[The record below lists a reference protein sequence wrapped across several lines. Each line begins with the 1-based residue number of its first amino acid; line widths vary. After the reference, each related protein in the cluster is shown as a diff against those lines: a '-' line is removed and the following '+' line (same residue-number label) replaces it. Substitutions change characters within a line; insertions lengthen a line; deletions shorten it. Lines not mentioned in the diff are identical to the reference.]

1 LSNPIFPKTT
11 LDKETANFV
20 GTNNQRLIGIAP
32 FAQYEAKVYPLDL
45 MQDVISQLAK
55 PSI

>member
-1 LSNPIFPKTT
+1 VKVFEELVFRRFVKPIFPKTT

-32 FAQYEAKVYPLDL
+32 LRSTRLKFTL
-45 MQDVISQLAK
+45 
-55 PSI
+55 

>member
-1 LSNPIFPKTT
+1 LSNPIFPKKPT

-32 FAQYEAKVYPLDL
+32 FAQYEAKVYP
-45 MQDVISQLAK
+45 
-55 PSI
+55 

>member
-1 LSNPIFPKTT
+1 VKVKNSVFRRFVKSDISQKTT

-32 FAQYEAKVYPLDL
+32 FAQYEAKVY
-45 MQDVISQLAK
+45 QI
-55 PSI
+55 